1 MQAYWKLSNAAQE
14 TGSPF
19 KKQSNHNAQI
29 KSQKHKIKEQAC
41 PAMNTSSL
49 DVWTESNDLQL
60 YSGVR
65 NEAGHTEKEKNPEVS

>member
-1 MQAYWKLSNAAQE
+1 
-14 TGSPF
+14 
-19 KKQSNHNAQI
+19 
-29 KSQKHKIKEQAC
+29 
-41 PAMNTSSL
+41 MNTSSL